1 MKGALKNYESL
12 FASLQATEERIVR
25 TAPGAPKGIEIGLR
39 IPLTVGEVAF
49 VAEEIYRGRSAISGL
64 STRLHLA
71 RWRRPQESTLKTLGE
86 GADVQKWSAVRMSDL
101 VCLTKE
107 ELKEHDKL
115 VLKGDKTPEELYDAE
130 TVARVESRIAEIKE
144 WEKHR

>member
-1 MKGALKNYESL
+1 MQNN
-12 FASLQATEERIVR
+12 EERLIR
-25 TAPGAPKGIEIGLR
+25 LEPGAPKDIAVGLR

-49 VAEEIYRGRSAISGL
+49 VVEEIYRGRSAISGL
-64 STRLHLA
+64 PTRLFLA
-71 RWRRPQESTLKTLGE
+71 RWRRPQGSILKTLGE
-86 GADVQKWSAVRMSDL
+86 GDNQQKWTDLRMSDL

-107 ELKEHDKL
+107 ELKEHEKL
-115 VLKGDKTPEELYDAE
+115 VLKGEKGPEELYEAE